1 MVKSPLGLVLRQAL
15 SCLTCWVPTGTPAP
29 PGRHG
34 GRDPGRVLGEQSQP
48 WVHLL
53 SPDSIWFLTQPLLA
67 EGRLWARPRGGPQG
81 VELGGPRACWAGA
94 GVHMIFPCMDSV
106 HDHWMP

>member
-34 GRDPGRVLGEQSQP
+34 GRDPGRGLGEQSQP
-48 WVHLL
+48 RVHLL
-53 SPDSIWFLTQPLLA
+53 PPDSIWFLTQPLLKA
-67 EGRLWARPRGGPQG
+67 DSGPGPGVGRRVWSWEDPGPA
-81 VELGGPRACWAGA
+81 GPGQVCT
-94 GVHMIFPCMDSV
+94 
-106 HDHWMP
+106 